1 MVVAEA
7 VDVVVVAVAVDVA
20 AVAAE
25 AAVAAVAVAAVAAA
39 AVVSEAAAYRGASAV
54 FADPRRALLGID
66 KRRFFWP
73 GSGSDPANSSHHWDR
88 RARTAELADN
98 SRSITNTCGTGN
110 GIAVV
115 GRTTTAQK
123 ASASAANCV
132 KEVEASPEGQIVYA
146 RLANDDTDTSAK
158 LSDQKPLTKKNEQDA
173 LVCRTRFFQIAG
185 RYTLKLLARLRRGAG
200 AGPGSS
206 WFNALN
212 MAMRAIISMPPAS
225 AAEIRNSM
233 ATCQCSRSAGDSARM

>member
-25 AAVAAVAVAAVAAA
+25 AAVAAVAAA
-39 AVVSEAAAYRGASAV
+39 AVVSEAAAYRGVSAA

-110 GIAVV
+110 GDS
-115 GRTTTAQK
+115 GGGENDHGT
-123 ASASAANCV
+123 
-132 KEVEASPEGQIVYA
+132 EGV
-146 RLANDDTDTSAK
+146 S
-158 LSDQKPLTKKNEQDA
+158 
-173 LVCRTRFFQIAG
+173 VCCQ
-185 RYTLKLLARLRRGAG
+185 LRKRG
-200 AGPGSS
+200 
-206 WFNALN
+206 
-212 MAMRAIISMPPAS
+212 
-225 AAEIRNSM
+225 
-233 ATCQCSRSAGDSARM
+233 

>member
-1 MVVAEA
+1 MSWLWRWRWMSRLWLQRLRLRRLRRRLWFRRLLLIVG
-7 VDVVVVAVAVDVA
+7 
-20 AVAAE
+20 
-25 AAVAAVAVAAVAAA
+25 
-39 AVVSEAAAYRGASAV
+39 YLPLLLIRGAPCWASTSE
-54 FADPRRALLGID
+54 G
-66 KRRFFWP
+66 FF
-73 GSGSDPANSSHHWDR
+73 G
-88 RARTAELADN
+88 RAREATRPILRTIGIVALARPNSLTTADLLPTPA
-98 SRSITNTCGTGN
+98 GPVM

-146 RLANDDTDTSAK
+146 RLANDDTDTAAK
-158 LSDQKPLTKKNEQDA
+158 LSDQKPLTKNEQDA

-225 AAEIRNSM
+225 AAEIRNFM